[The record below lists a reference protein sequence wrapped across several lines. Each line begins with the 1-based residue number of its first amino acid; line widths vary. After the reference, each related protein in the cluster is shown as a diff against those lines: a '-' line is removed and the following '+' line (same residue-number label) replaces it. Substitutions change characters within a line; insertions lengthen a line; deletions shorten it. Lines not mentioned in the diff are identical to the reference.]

1 MEENKVRIW
10 IVREKCGSLSVH
22 KSKPIKGSL
31 YWEGEGY
38 LGIIDKN
45 AFSSIR
51 WEDSKPTE
59 AFITLEE
66 PKPIHIEEDPK
77 WEQRR
82 YEAAKDLYV
91 HYRDLEL
98 SIDCANMLI
107 DKLKKQSKL

>member
-51 WEDSKPTE
+51 WE
-59 AFITLEE
+59 
-66 PKPIHIEEDPK
+66 
-77 WEQRR
+77 QRR

>member
-45 AFSSIR
+45 ANNNKK
-51 WEDSKPTE
+51 WKDSKHTK
-59 AFITLEE
+59 AFISLE
-66 PKPIHIEEDPK
+66 
-77 WEQRR
+77 
-82 YEAAKDLYV
+82 
-91 HYRDLEL
+91 
-98 SIDCANMLI
+98 
-107 DKLKKQSKL
+107 

>member
-1 MEENKVRIW
+1 MVFLL
-10 IVREKCGSLSVH
+10 IVQ
-22 KSKPIKGSL
+22 
-31 YWEGEGY
+31 WFGY
-38 LGIIDKN
+38 LNNRII
-45 AFSSIR
+45 
-51 WEDSKPTE
+51 
-59 AFITLEE
+59 
-66 PKPIHIEEDPK
+66 